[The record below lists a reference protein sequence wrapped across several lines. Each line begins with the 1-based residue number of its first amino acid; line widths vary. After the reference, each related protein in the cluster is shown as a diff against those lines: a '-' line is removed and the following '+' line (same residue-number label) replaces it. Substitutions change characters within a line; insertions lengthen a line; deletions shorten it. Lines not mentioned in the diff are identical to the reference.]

1 MANRIML
8 NGEII
13 RNRLREYSMTQT
25 SLASICGVSKSS
37 MNNHIIGVAPCEIGE
52 AERICTVL
60 NLTMK
65 EIARAPETDEP
76 KQAGA
81 QNVTVDVDLS
91 AVLELLEKLVK
102 VGVNTRSSVMT
113 MHENLK
119 EQLIEC
125 RKELVEIK
133 ARNNELK
140 EEVRFLRGQLPKRN

>member
-1 MANRIML
+1 MAERIML

-13 RNRLREYSMTQT
+13 RNRLREYCMTQK
-25 SLASICGVSKSS
+25 SLASMCGVSQTTI
-37 MNNHIIGVAPCEIGE
+37 NNHITGVSPCEIGE

-76 KQAGA
+76 KQAEA

-91 AVLELLEKLVK
+91 AVLELLEKLIRVE
-102 VGVNTRSSVMT
+102 VNTRSSIIT

-125 RKELVEIK
+125 RKELIEIK

-140 EEVRFLRGQLPKRN
+140 EEVRFFRGQLPKRN